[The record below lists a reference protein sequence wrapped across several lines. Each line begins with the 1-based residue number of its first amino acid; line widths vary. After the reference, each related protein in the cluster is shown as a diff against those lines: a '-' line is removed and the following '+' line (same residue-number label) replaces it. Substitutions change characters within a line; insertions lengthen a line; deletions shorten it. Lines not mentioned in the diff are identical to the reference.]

1 MDQDVYKFSLVA
13 QLACSYVQKN
23 GLEVSDEDLTKISEL
38 ADRIV
43 ASVFKENE
51 TV

>member
-13 QLACSYVQKN
+13 QLACSYVQRN
-23 GLEVSDEDLTKISEL
+23 GLDISDEELTKISEL

-43 ASVFKENE
+43 TSVFGENE